1 MNIEKI
7 LSIPKSFWVS
17 LHFFPLKDALK
28 LPVLVRYNTSLM
40 SLKGKIIALGETV
53 RKLSKQPHEQL

>member
-28 LPVLVRYNTSLM
+28 LPVLVRYNTSLL
-40 SLKGKIIALGETV
+40 SLKGKIIAQGGGDCNVKCRIL
-53 RKLSKQPHEQL
+53 